1 MKLPIL
7 MAALATAL
15 VFAGNA
21 HAEPTAAVPAYRPKL
36 DSAIEFPAPERAAR
50 KSGAFV
56 APHNV
61 VMITP
66 GMKKSQIYTLLDVPH
81 FHEGFNVKRWNYIL
95 NFYTG
100 NGDEY
105 VACQYQIRFAA
116 KGRVDQTYFQT
127 PECAALLDRLL
138 TPAQPPLPLP
148 PPAVA
153 AADPTVPARTY
164 DFTFAFDS
172 AEVSSQGLATLREAA
187 AEIGRGGYRE
197 VIVTGFTDTM
207 GSTQYNDALAAR
219 RAAAVADVLRGQ
231 VGQQVPVYS
240 RASRDLEVPTSTQ
253 TREARNRIVQVELY
267 AAGLER
273 PTPTT
278 VR

>member
-1 MKLPIL
+1 MKLSIL
-7 MAALATAL
+7 LAALATAPT
-15 VFAGNA
+15 FAAGS
-21 HAEPTAAVPAYRPKL
+21 HAEPVAALPEYRPKL
-36 DSAIEFPAPERAAR
+36 DSVIEFPAPERATR
-50 KSGAFV
+50 KSGVFV

-81 FHEGFNVKRWNYIL
+81 FNEGFNVKRWNYIL

-100 NGDEY
+100 KGNEY

-116 KGRVDQTYFQT
+116 KGRVDQTYLQT
-127 PECAALLDRLL
+127 PECAALLERLL
-138 TPAQPPLPLP
+138 SPAPP

-153 AADPTVPARTY
+153 AVDPTVPARTY
-164 DFTFAFDS
+164 GFTFAFNS
-172 AEVSSQGLATLREAA
+172 AEVSPQGLATLREAA
-187 AEIGRGGYRE
+187 TEIGSGGYRE

-219 RAAAVADVLRGQ
+219 RAAAAADILRGQ

-240 RASRDLEVPTSTQ
+240 RASRDLEVPTSPQ
-253 TREARNRIVQVELY
+253 TREERNRMVQVELY
-267 AAGLER
+267 SARLER
-273 PTPTT
+273 PAPTT

>member
-1 MKLPIL
+1 VKLPIL
-7 MAALATAL
+7 LAALATAPI
-15 VFAGNA
+15 FAAGA
-21 HAEPTAAVPAYRPKL
+21 QAEPLAAVPDYRPKL
-36 DSAIEFPAPERAAR
+36 DSTIEFPAPERATR

-66 GMKKSQIYTLLDVPH
+66 GTTKSQIYTLLDVPH
-81 FHEGFNVKRWNYIL
+81 FQEGFNVKRWNYIL

-116 KGRVDQTYFQT
+116 KGRVEQTYFQT

-138 TPAQPPLPLP
+138 APPSP
-148 PPAVA
+148 PPSLSPAVA
-153 AADPTVPARTY
+153 AVDPTLPARTY

-172 AEVSSQGLATLREAA
+172 AEVGPQGLAALREAA
-187 AEIGRGGYRE
+187 AEVRRGGYRE

-207 GSTQYNDALAAR
+207 GSIQYNDALAAR
-219 RAAAVADVLRGQ
+219 RAAAAADILRGQ
-231 VGQQVPVYS
+231 VGQVPVYS
-240 RASRDLEVPTSTQ
+240 RASRDLKVTTSTQ
-253 TREARNRIVQVELY
+253 IREERNRMVQVELY
-267 AAGLER
+267 SAAIER